1 MTFQIF
7 KSRLFAIAFCLMAC
21 VSTNAQESSQMQA
34 LIGKSL
40 SKLQAATPEAFLNC
54 IAEMKRIDAMFP
66 DSIQPKYQT
75 VLQSLNFSVMNP
87 NAEQTEN
94 LLAEAGQ
101 TIEKMEQM
109 KKYIEYYMVLPSTK
123 YFYQSG
129 FMYRVGSI
137 ASDLFHIHPVLKMS
151 RGHMKIVT
159 AYVGD
164 NSKARRHF
172 LRRQLHNRRKI
183 NQDVVMFTHIGCSAK
198 QLSAM
203 RTELTRYIP
212 FENVIM
218 QKGSFSLG
226 CNCGVGAIGVAYLR
240 KTKDDSKEESY
251 WN

>member
-101 TIEKMEQM
+101 TIEKNEEIKALREKIDEEGKKMENEE
-109 KKYIEYYMVLPSTK
+109 KKKDCNDEVKSNDIEPQDLVKFGLIPEFIGRLPI
-123 YFYQSG
+123 
-129 FMYRVGSI
+129 I
-137 ASDLFHIHPVLKMS
+137 AKLNDLSEDDLVRILVEPKNA
-151 RGHMKIVT
+151 I
-159 AYVGD
+159 
-164 NSKARRHF
+164 
-172 LRRQLHNRRKI
+172 I
-183 NQDVVMFTHIGCSAK
+183 K
-198 QLSAM
+198 Q
-203 RTELTRYIP
+203 Y
-212 FENVIM
+212 
-218 QKGSFSLG
+218 
-226 CNCGVGAIGVAYLR
+226 
-240 KTKDDSKEESY
+240 
-251 WN
+251 